1 MLRSVY
7 LNICCSQL
15 RSFWIPRKKTGSIFK
30 YQISSVMVVVFGM
43 ICVRVVVR
51 VSYSNLVGVW
61 PEKGL
66 GYGNDYG

>member
-1 MLRSVY
+1 
-7 LNICCSQL
+7 
-15 RSFWIPRKKTGSIFK
+15 
-30 YQISSVMVVVFGM
+30 MVVVFGM

-66 GYGNDYG
+66 GYGNHYG